1 MYFLQVVLIK
11 VIPPTFQSIFFGTL
25 LCNKDEKDSE
35 ARLVINLRLYKN
47 AKEKN
52 EEQKIWNRGIH
63 INPKFKIFNCAS
75 LYYNGSSF
83 LLNLKLF
90 KCFSVSFSMIFL

>member
-1 MYFLQVVLIK
+1 MYFLYVVLIK
-11 VIPPTFQSIFFGTL
+11 VILPTFQSIFFGTL
-25 LCNKDEKDSE
+25 LCNKDEKNSE

-52 EEQKIWNRGIH
+52 EQKIWNRGIH

-83 LLNLKLF
+83 LLNLQLF
-90 KCFSVSFSMIFL
+90 KRFSVSFSMIFL

>member
-1 MYFLQVVLIK
+1 MYFLHVVLIK

-52 EEQKIWNRGIH
+52 EEQKI
-63 INPKFKIFNCAS
+63 
-75 LYYNGSSF
+75 
-83 LLNLKLF
+83 
-90 KCFSVSFSMIFL
+90 